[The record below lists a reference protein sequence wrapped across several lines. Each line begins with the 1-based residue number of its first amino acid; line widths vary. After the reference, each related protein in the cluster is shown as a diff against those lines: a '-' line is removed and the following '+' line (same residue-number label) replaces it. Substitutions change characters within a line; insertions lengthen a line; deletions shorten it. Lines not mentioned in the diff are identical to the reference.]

1 MALQSIVC
9 GVDFSKASRA
19 ALKAADALA
28 RVNASRL
35 TVVFVD
41 DPLLVAA
48 AKAAHDLRGGP
59 AATLAALKRFIDQSL
74 RAEPSVEYIDAVTA
88 AGEPAGELLKAARR
102 SDADLIVLGTHG
114 SGRGTR
120 LLFGSTLTRLL
131 HKTRLPV
138 LVVPS

>member
-19 ALKAADALA
+19 ALKMADAMA
-28 RVNASRL
+28 RVNGSRL

-59 AATLAALKRFIDQSL
+59 AAALAALKRFIDQSL
-74 RAEPSVEYIDAVTA
+74 RADSSEYIDGVTA
-88 AGEPAGELLKAARR
+88 AGDPAGELPPQFL
-102 SDADLIVLGTHG
+102 VLGALDEAG
-114 SGRGTR
+114 GE
-120 LLFGSTLTRLL
+120 
-131 HKTRLPV
+131 V
-138 LVVPS
+138 